1 MAVQVRTLALRT
13 GVGRPG
19 RVQVSLIVRIPCPPP
34 EGQSLFR
41 RSKSQT
47 ETPESDPKPGGKGR
61 PTPSRKEAEAA
72 AKARAKAPRSRKE
85 QAAAQRSQRT
95 ESSRKVREAMKT
107 GDERYFLAR
116 DKGPERRFIRDY
128 VDSRFSFLELMIP
141 AMLATLVMGYSNVTA
156 LERISNLMLFGM
168 FLLIII
174 DMVTIRFRLR
184 RELVR
189 RFPGETHKGTTW
201 YAISRSMQMKFMR
214 LPKSR
219 VRIGERLTETYR

>member
-1 MAVQVRTLALRT
+1 
-13 GVGRPG
+13 
-19 RVQVSLIVRIPCPPP
+19 VSLIVRIVCPPS

-41 RSKSQT
+41 RSKSHT
-47 ETPESDPKPGGKGR
+47 ETPEVAPKPGGKGR

-85 QAAAQRSQRT
+85 AAAAQRSQRA

-116 DKGPERRFIRDY
+116 DKGPERRFVRDY
-128 VDSRFSFLELMIP
+128 VDARFSFLELMIP
-141 AMLATLVMGYSNVTA
+141 AMLVTLVLGYTGNPA

-174 DMVTIRFRLR
+174 DILTIRFRLR
-184 RELVR
+184 RELVK

-201 YAISRSMQMKFMR
+201 YAVSRSMQMKFMR
-214 LPKSR
+214 LPKPR
-219 VRIGERLTETYR
+219 VRIGEQLSDTYR